1 MVLEKAS
8 IDEIRDM
15 FLRLQNGT
23 PLNAQQKRDAMGSEI
38 GRVARELAIF
48 HFHDLHQFRQFCGVT
63 SPHSVTD
70 APA

>member
-23 PLNAQQKRDAMGSEI
+23 PLNAQQKRDAMGSVEE
-38 GRVARELAIF
+38 RLREWRA
-48 HFHDLHQFRQFCGVT
+48 
-63 SPHSVTD
+63 
-70 APA
+70 